1 MIRSL
6 IVCVGL
12 AIPLLASC
20 SGAATPAAQPY
31 ATRAGGTGTD
41 VTNGVSALADGGA
54 LVSGSFS
61 GTAAFGATILTS
73 AGSGDAFVAHI
84 DPVGVWTW
92 AAGAGG
98 TDYEDALGLSAL
110 PDGGA
115 IVTGEFETTATFGT
129 TTLTS
134 SGFGD
139 VFVARIDANGAW
151 TWATRAGGTMGDVGL
166 SVSALA
172 DGGAIV
178 AGRFAGTATFGATNL
193 TSAGSQDAF
202 VARISPDG
210 AWAWATRAGG
220 AGTDQAHGVSAT
232 SDGGGIVAGRF
243 QGSATFGAT
252 VLTSAGGSDA
262 FVARVDATGAWT
274 WATRAGGT
282 SFAEALYVSPLPD
295 GGAIATGRF
304 EGTATFGATTL
315 TSGGSYDVFVARID
329 SSGTWAWATR
339 AGGTSGAG
347 TGGVSALPGGGA
359 IVTGD
364 FNGTA
369 TFGTTT
375 LASSGFSDAYVA
387 RISPTGTWTWATR
400 AGGADGTYPWGVS
413 ALPAGGAIV
422 SGFFAGTA
430 SFGATDLTSLG
441 GFDVFVARIGAD
453 GSW

>member
-20 SGAATPAAQPY
+20 SGASTPIARLY

-41 VTNGVSALADGGA
+41 VTNGVSALASGGA
-54 LVSGSFS
+54 LVSGSY
-61 GTAAFGATILTS
+61 TATATFGATTLTS
-73 AGSGDAFVAHI
+73 AGSGDAFVARV
-84 DPVGVWTW
+84 DPAGVWTW
-92 AAGAGG
+92 AASAGG

-115 IVTGEFETTATFGT
+115 IVTGEFGTTATFGAV
-129 TTLTS
+129 TLTS

-139 VFVARIDANGAW
+139 VFVARVDADGAW

-166 SVSALA
+166 SVSALP

-178 AGRFAGTATFGATNL
+178 AGRFAGTASFGATAL

-210 AWAWATRAGG
+210 AWTWATRAGG
-220 AGTDQAHGVSAT
+220 ADADQAHGVSAS
-232 SDGGGIVAGRF
+232 SDGGAIVAGRF

-252 VLTSAGGSDA
+252 VLTSAGASDV
-262 FVARVDATGAWT
+262 FVAHVTADGAWT
-274 WATRAGGT
+274 WAARAGGT
-282 SFAEALYVSPLPD
+282 SFAEALYLSSLPD

-304 EGTATFGATTL
+304 EGTATFGTTTL
-315 TSGGSYDVFVARID
+315 TSAGSYDVFVARID
-329 SSGTWAWATR
+329 PS
-339 AGGTSGAG
+339 
-347 TGGVSALPGGGA
+347 
-359 IVTGD
+359 
-364 FNGTA
+364 
-369 TFGTTT
+369 
-375 LASSGFSDAYVA
+375 
-387 RISPTGTWTWATR
+387 GTWTWATR
-400 AGGADGTYPWGVS
+400 AGGTGPQGAGGVSALLGGGAIVTGEINGTASFGATTLTSSGLGDAFVARIDPSGTWTWATRAGGTDGTYPWGVS
-413 ALPAGGAIV
+413 ALPDEGAIV
-422 SGFFAGTA
+422 AGFFAGTT
-430 SFGATDLTSLG
+430 SFGTTELTSLG